1 MDSGERGVK
10 SQLIETIANI
20 RQKYKLL
27 DKKSNELSEAL
38 NIQYKPLLDPLN
50 KLVANSAKSEST
62 DNHRNN
68 SFQNEKKIIRVSK
81 NTNPKVSLNRISLIK
96 LDDFL
101 EVIDKPKHD
110 PIYGIRS
117 KNDSYYIGETQVL
130 LDANEIIVC
139 GESFPLTLG
148 LMNLL
153 FLRVP
158 RHYRDSDLN
167 HYKRIIELTNLHKR
181 FNQPNAKIR
190 SHKKSYKF
198 NTVIEPLFTK
208 VGESLQTDL
217 IELRKNAKVDYK
229 YWNNPNELVDRL
241 RLLIASQSAGHTGH
255 NNEVIAIIE
264 ELREENIIE

>member
-1 MDSGERGVK
+1 MDSDERSVK

-20 RQKYKLL
+20 RQKYKSLN
-27 DKKSNELSEAL
+27 KESNEMNEAL
-38 NIQYKPLLDPLN
+38 NIKYKPLLDPIN
-50 KLVANSAKSEST
+50 KLVTNVTKLENT
-62 DNHRNN
+62 DNHR
-68 SFQNEKKIIRVSK
+68 SFFQNEKNDVEVLRKSI
-81 NTNPKVSLNRISLIK
+81 PKVSLNRISLIT

-101 EVIDKPKHD
+101 KVLNKPKHD

-117 KNDSYYIGETQVL
+117 KNDSYYIGETQIMF
-130 LDANEIIVC
+130 DGNEIIVC
-139 GESFPLTLG
+139 GEAFPLTMG

-153 FLRVP
+153 FLKMP
-158 RHYRDSDLN
+158 KYYRANDLN
-167 HYKRIIELTNLHKR
+167 HYKRIIELTNLHKK
-181 FNQPNAKIR
+181 FNQANAKIR

-198 NTVIEPLFTK
+198 NTVIEPLFSK

-217 IELRKNAKVDYK
+217 MELRKNAKVDYK

-255 NNEVIAIIE
+255 NNEVVAIIE